1 MESAGLFGNDKIEQF
16 IEKNESM
23 LGEVEK
29 LISKVADLSDS
40 FKDEQ
45 QLMRKLIASKA
56 DKETLVENQKQFFA
70 QIEQSNRKTDEH
82 LS

>member
-70 QIEQSNRKTDEH
+70 
-82 LS
+82 